1 MNSFHLEWIHSILE
15 WFHST
20 LERIRSRCFWN
31 LISSPIL
38 KIRGWLCEFIAEGI
52 ISLAFLIKKLLRNYN
67 LVNYYGMISFH
78 SGTKSFHP
86 GMNSFQ
92 SRKKNWNNPKM
103 RKTFSCSNT
112 IMFRWVKCLISIFLI
127 LEWILESY
135 MIRLE
140 WIPSIVERNH
150 STMEWN
156 HSRVI
161 SQIIINVNNFLIR
174 KAREIIP
181 SAINSHNQ
189 PRILR
194 MGLDIKFQK
203 HLERIRSN
211 VEWNHSNMEWIHS
224 KWNEFIPK

>member
-1 MNSFHLEWIHSILE
+1 MEWFRSIVEQNHSILEWIHS
-15 WFHST
+15 
-20 LERIRSRCFWN
+20 
-31 LISSPIL
+31 
-38 KIRGWLCEFIAEGI
+38 K
-52 ISLAFLIKKLLRNYN
+52 
-67 LVNYYGMISFH
+67 VD
-78 SGTKSFHP
+78 
-86 GMNSFQ
+86 
-92 SRKKNWNNPKM
+92 KKNWNNPKM

-194 MGLDIKFQK
+194 RGQDIKFQK
-203 HLERIRSN
+203 HLERIHSN
-211 VEWNHSNMEWIHS
+211 MERNHSNMEWIHS